1 MANLDG
7 TYQLCTL
14 ADISEGQKWKSFLML
29 ILTSYGHRVSKKCT
43 SIIVPF
49 ARVKAASQPHVKL
62 YMTLCM
68 RGGGRVKEDQGDVF
82 SLDLYGARFEPQL
95 FPDR

>member
-1 MANLDG
+1 M
-7 TYQLCTL
+7 
-14 ADISEGQKWKSFLML
+14 DIELQKNALPKLF
-29 ILTSYGHRVSKKCT
+29 H
-43 SIIVPF
+43 F
-49 ARVKAASQPHVKL
+49 AWVKAASQPHVKL